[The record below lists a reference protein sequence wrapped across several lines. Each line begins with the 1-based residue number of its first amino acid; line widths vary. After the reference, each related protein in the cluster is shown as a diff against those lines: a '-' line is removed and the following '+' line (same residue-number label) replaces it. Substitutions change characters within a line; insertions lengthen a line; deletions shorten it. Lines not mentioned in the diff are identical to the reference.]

1 MVLRARTENF
11 CSKKYPFL
19 HAASPIMKNLINFL
33 IQYSIVFLF
42 LFLEVISFTLIVKN
56 QEYQKSVF
64 LSSSNSVVAGMYE
77 WSNSVVEFFKLR
89 AANDN
94 LSEENTALKNQI
106 INLQNKL
113 TTLKKEPVD
122 SVHFRIP
129 PEMEYQFIAA
139 KVINCSTNKLLN
151 YITLNKGDIDG
162 IKPDMGVIS
171 DEGVVGIVKTVSKRF
186 SVVIPILNRKLEI
199 SCKFKRSNY
208 SGGLLWGGE
217 DYRYANLED
226 IARHVELALGDT
238 LVTSGFTSNFPEGIP
253 VGDIEDFKIKESDA
267 YYKIKVKLA
276 VNFRTLSHVKVINYL
291 NYQEQK
297 DLEKK
302 SEDQN

>member
-1 MVLRARTENF
+1 
-11 CSKKYPFL
+11 
-19 HAASPIMKNLINFL
+19 
-33 IQYSIVFLF
+33 VFLF
-42 LFLEVISFTLIVKN
+42 LFLEIISFTLIVKN

-64 LSSSNSVVAGMYE
+64 LSSSNSMVSGMYE

-113 TTLKKEPVD
+113 STLKPEASD

-129 PEMEYQFIAA
+129 PEMEYQFISA
-139 KVINCSTNKLLN
+139 KVINSSTNKLLN
-151 YITLNKGDIDG
+151 YITLNKGAIDG
-162 IKPDMGVIS
+162 IKIDMGVIS

-186 SVVIPILNRKLEI
+186 SVVIPILNPKSDI

-208 SGGLLWGGE
+208 SGGLIWSGE
-217 DYRYANLED
+217 DYRCGNLTD
-226 IARHVELALGDT
+226 IARHVELTLGDT
-238 LVTSGFTSNFPEGIP
+238 IITSGFTSSFPEGIP
-253 VGDIEDFKIKESDA
+253 VGAIEDFKIKESDA

-291 NYQEQK
+291 NFQEQK

-302 SEDQN
+302 SEEQ

>member
-1 MVLRARTENF
+1 
-11 CSKKYPFL
+11 
-19 HAASPIMKNLINFL
+19 
-33 IQYSIVFLF
+33 
-42 LFLEVISFTLIVKN
+42 LIVKN
-56 QEYQKSVF
+56 QDYQKSVF
-64 LSSSNSVVAGMYE
+64 LSSSNSVASTMFE

-94 LSEENTALKNQI
+94 LSEENTALKNQLVK
-106 INLQNKL
+106 LQNQL
-113 TTLKKEPVD
+113 VSLKKETPD

-139 KVINCSTNKLLN
+139 KVIKCTTNKTLN
-151 YITLNKGDIDG
+151 YITINKGALDG
-162 IKPDMGVIS
+162 IKPDMGVVS
-171 DEGVVGIVKTVSKRF
+171 DEGVVGIVKTVSPKF
-186 SVVIPILNRKLEI
+186 SVVIPILNPKIEI

-208 SGGLLWGGE
+208 SGGLLWNGE
-217 DYRYANLED
+217 DSRYANLND

-238 LVTSGFTSNFPEGIP
+238 LITSGLTSTFPEGIP
-253 VGDIEDFKIKESDA
+253 VGNIEDFKIKESDA

-276 VNFRTLSHVKVINYL
+276 VDFRTLSHVKVINYL

-302 SEDQN
+302 SEEQ